1 MAPLPHL
8 ADEILENTFM
18 SGLMPR
24 IRAEVEC
31 WELIRLVKM
40 MKMAQQVKNK
50 ELIWSKTVNH
60 KVEKSL
66 DRNKINGTAINPK
79 HMFPV
84 VTKEIMKAIDPILMK
99 TLTLRGVSDQITER
113 RNVQE
118 IIECGIQI

>member
-1 MAPLPHL
+1 MASLPHL

-50 ELIWSKTVNH
+50 ELIWSKTGNH

-99 TLTLRGVSDQITER
+99 ILTLRGVSDQITER

>member
-99 TLTLRGVSDQITER
+99 TLTLRGVSDHITER